1 MQLNRH
7 EFDELAMDRGFSSK
21 WAGNE
26 SNAGTARACCLRVTP
41 KGQKSTSL
49 RGSYGF
55 TLVELMIVIAM
66 IGVLAALGIFGFRK
80 YIRAAAAA
88 EVKAVIQ
95 GIRVSEE
102 AIRAETFQYRGCS
115 ANLTSW
121 YPGTPNDKKRNWDNG
136 QVGNAEHDCWNE
148 INVTTDGPVRF
159 GYAVVAGIAPQPNAV
174 PNIAYCGN
182 WAAVHATVNGPWF
195 VVQAAGDQNADGVM
209 SLFASSSMTGE
220 ICVEPSHGDD
230 E

>member
-1 MQLNRH
+1 MQQNMH
-7 EFDELAMDRGFSSK
+7 DFDALSTDRDCCLL
-21 WAGNE
+21 WTGNE
-26 SNAGTARACCLRVTP
+26 STRGMTPAYSSRVTR

-66 IGVLAALGIFGFRK
+66 VGVLAALGIVGFRK

-102 AIRAETFQYRGCS
+102 AVRAETFQYLSCS
-115 ANLTSW
+115 ANLTDW
-121 YPGTPNDKKRNWDNG
+121 YPGAPNNKKRNWDNG
-136 QVGNAEHDCWNE
+136 QTGNAKHDCYMQL
-148 INVTTDGPVRF
+148 NVTTDGPVRF
-159 GYAVVAGIAPQPNAV
+159 GYAVVAGIAPQPNAI
-174 PNIAYCGN
+174 PNISYCGN
-182 WAAVHATVNGPWF
+182 WVSAHSTVNGPWF
-195 VVQAAGDQNADGVM
+195 VIQAAGDQDADGVL
-209 SLFASSSMTGE
+209 SRFASSSITGE
-220 ICVEPSHGDD
+220 ICIDPAQGDD